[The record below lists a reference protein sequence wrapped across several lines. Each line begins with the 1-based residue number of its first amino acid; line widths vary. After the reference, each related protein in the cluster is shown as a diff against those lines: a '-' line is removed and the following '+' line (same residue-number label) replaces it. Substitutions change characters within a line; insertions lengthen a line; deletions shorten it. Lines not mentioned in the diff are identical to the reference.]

1 MQIERGYTIAGRD
14 PLAGLAMRRVT
25 LGDGRGGQ
33 VPRDWPTRAARGLAA
48 QAMPGPGPLD
58 LRRATQRLTDALR
71 SRAEARGFL
80 GDAASTQAWTDEM
93 RHMLAGRIAVAASG
107 MWRGGPA
114 VPGDGAQRLV
124 VEAEAATPA
133 EMWRLSRAMR
143 DGAPLELRFA
153 AAPAAPRVVLDLG
166 RFVLDGEVMSE
177 ALVRAVRVWVL
188 ALAVEARPGALGLA
202 GFGGALMRLG
212 LDPAGREGR
221 MMAAALAALAE
232 AARLAAASELGLS
245 AQGPHGAKGLARLR
259 REAPTAPIAALL
271 DRAATLREGLSGAK
285 APAAPALAISPLSE
299 AAAILG
305 CGPDPLAPVGAL
317 RIDVETPAG
326 HRRAAAPELAA
337 GLAAQGHAP
346 DRIAA
351 VLRHV
356 AGHDSLAAAPGIDHA
371 ALRACGLDAERI
383 ARIEAALP
391 EARDLRAVITPWR
404 LGRDFCEA
412 RLGLAPEDL
421 AAHGLGLLERLG
433 FDAAQIDRANR
444 HVFGHGT
451 MRGAPGIT
459 PAQAKVFDTDGR
471 DARARLAM
479 AAMLAGVIDG
489 PVTALIA
496 TPEIATAQTAR
507 RSLRAARRA
516 GLAALVTLPG
526 GSGEAGDTAPQIAA
540 RLREILAM
548 LPPGTRPGTAPA
560 EAIELLEAA
569 GRSRPEARRHARAL
583 RERLLGHL
591 VPGGA
596 SSAARRDEGRARP
609 HID

>member
-14 PLAGLAMRRVT
+14 PLAGLVMRRVT
-25 LGDGRGGQ
+25 LGDGRGGH
-33 VPRDWPTRAARGLAA
+33 VPRDWPSRAARGLAA
-48 QAMPGPGPLD
+48 QAAPGAAPLD
-58 LRRATQRLTDALR
+58 LRRAAERLTDALR
-71 SRAEARGFL
+71 ARAEARGFL
-80 GDAASTQAWTDEM
+80 GEEASARAWTDEM
-93 RHMLAGRIAVAASG
+93 RHMLAERIAVAAPG
-107 MWRGGPA
+107 MWSGGAATPDEA
-114 VPGDGAQRLV
+114 LPLV
-124 VEAEAATPA
+124 VEAGAAAPD
-133 EMWRLSRAMR
+133 ELSRLAQAMR

-166 RFVLDGEVMSE
+166 RFVVKGEVAAG
-177 ALVRAVRVWVL
+177 ALIRAVRVWVL
-188 ALAVEARPGALGLA
+188 ALAVEDRPGALGLA
-202 GFGGALMRLG
+202 GFGAALMRLG

-221 MMAAALAALAE
+221 LMAAALAALAE
-232 AARLAAASELGLS
+232 AARLSAASELGLS
-245 AQGPHGAKGLARLR
+245 AHAPRGAAGLERLR
-259 REAPTAPIAALL
+259 RAAPPAPIAALL
-271 DRAATLREGLSGAK
+271 DRATALRRGLSAGQ
-285 APAAPALAISPLSE
+285 APEAPALAVSPLGA

-305 CGPDPLAPVGAL
+305 RGPDPLAPVGAL

-326 HRRAAAPELAA
+326 HRRAPAPELAA

-371 ALRACGLDAERI
+371 ALRACGLDAEQI

-404 LGRDFCEA
+404 LGRAFCEA

-421 AAHGLGLLERLG
+421 SGHGLGLLERLG
-433 FDAAQIDRANR
+433 FDAARIERANR

-451 MRGAPGIT
+451 VRGAPGIT
-459 PAQAKVFDTDGR
+459 PAQAAAFDPEGG

-489 PVTALIA
+489 PVTALVAAHETA
-496 TPEIATAQTAR
+496 TLPAAQ

-516 GLAALVTLPG
+516 GLAALVTMPG
-526 GSGEAGDTAPQIAA
+526 GAGEEREAAPQIAA
-540 RLREILAM
+540 RLREIMAM
-548 LPPGTRPGTAPA
+548 LPPGARPGTAPA
-560 EAIELLEAA
+560 EAIALLDAA

-591 VPGGA
+591 VPRA
-596 SSAARRDEGRARP
+596 ASAAPRRGEGQARP
-609 HID
+609 FPG